1 MFTKKDLEI
10 KTIFVINCISDR
22 NMRVS
27 NGELLLEETDKSGN
41 IKTLTKMPF
50 QKILALFVIGNI
62 SITTPLIEK
71 CKKFNVALIVM
82 KYSLRPVFFWSDS
95 AEANYILRKKQHLMD
110 KNDISIAKVIVKNKI
125 TNQIQ
130 LLKNTRKKDPITT
143 TALNV
148 CDKCLL
154 MIDITNNC
162 NELMGVEGLASRNF
176 FMAYYQDLDWVV
188 RRPRGKCDE
197 INVTLDIGYT
207 ILFNFVESFVRM
219 FGFDIYIGV
228 FHKLWFKRKSLI
240 CDIMEPFRCIID
252 KTVRIAFN
260 RNQFN
265 KKDFMVVKG
274 EYVLK
279 HECSAEYYKL
289 FFNALIPHKND
300 IFCYVHDY
308 YRSFMRSSAPDTY
321 PSFLI

>member
-1 MFTKKDLEI
+1 MFTKKDIEY
-10 KTIFVINCISDR
+10 KTIFVVNCISNK

-41 IKTLTKMPF
+41 NKTLTKMPF
-50 QKILALFVIGNI
+50 QKILALFIIGNI

-82 KYSLRPVFFWSDS
+82 KLSLRPVFFWSDS
-95 AEANYILRKKQHLMD
+95 AEANYILRRKQHLMD
-110 KNDISIAKVIVKNKI
+110 KNDISIAKILVKNKI

-130 LLKNTRKKDPITT
+130 LLKNTRKKDFATT
-143 TALNV
+143 DALNV
-148 CDKCLL
+148 CDKCLSL
-154 MIDITNNC
+154 IDITNNS
-162 NELMGVEGLASRNF
+162 NELMGVEGLASKNF
-176 FMAYYQDLDWVV
+176 FKAYFQDFDWVV

-207 ILFNFVESFVRM
+207 ILFNFIESFVRM

-240 CDIMEPFRCIID
+240 CDLMEPFRCIVD
-252 KTVRIAFN
+252 KSVRIAFN
-260 RNQFN
+260 RNQFD
-265 KKDFMVVKG
+265 KKDFMIVKG

-279 HECSAEYYKL
+279 HECSEKYYKL
-289 FFNALIPHKND
+289 FFNSLTPYKKE
-300 IFCYVHDY
+300 IFDYVHNY
-308 YRSFMRSSAPDTY
+308 YRSFMRSSEPETY

>member
-1 MFTKKDLEI
+1 MFTKKDIEY
-10 KTIFVINCISDR
+10 KTIFVVNCISDR

-27 NGELLLEETDKSGN
+27 NGELLLEETDRSGN
-41 IKTLTKMPF
+41 SKTLTKMPF

-71 CKKFNVALIVM
+71 CKKFNVALVVM

-110 KNDISIAKVIVKNKI
+110 KDDISIAKVLVKNKI

-130 LLKNTRKKDPITT
+130 LLKNTRKKDSFTT
-143 TALNV
+143 NALNV

-154 MIDITNNC
+154 MIDSTNNC
-162 NELMGVEGLASRNF
+162 NELMGVEGLASKNF
-176 FMAYYQDLDWVV
+176 FMAYYQDLDWVA

-279 HECSAEYYKL
+279 RECSAEYYKL
-289 FFNALIPHKND
+289 FFSALIPHKND
-300 IFCYVHDY
+300 IFCYVHEY
-308 YRSFMRSSAPDTY
+308 YRAFMRSSTPNTY
-321 PSFLI
+321 PLFLI

>member
-1 MFTKKDLEI
+1 MFTKKDIEY
-10 KTIFVINCISDR
+10 KTIFVVNCISDR

-27 NGELLLEETDKSGN
+27 NGELLLEETDRSGN
-41 IKTLTKMPF
+41 SKTLTKMPF

-71 CKKFNVALIVM
+71 CKKFNVALVVM

-95 AEANYILRKKQHLMD
+95 AEANYILRRKQHLMD
-110 KNDISIAKVIVKNKI
+110 KNDISIAKVLVKNKI

-130 LLKNTRKKDPITT
+130 LLKNTRKKDSFTT
-143 TALNV
+143 NALNV

-154 MIDITNNC
+154 MIDFTNNC
-162 NELMGVEGLASRNF
+162 NELMGVEGLASKNF
-176 FMAYYQDLDWVV
+176 FIAYYQDLDWVA

-207 ILFNFVESFVRM
+207 ILFNFIESFVRM

-240 CDIMEPFRCIID
+240 CDLMEPFRCIVD
-252 KTVRIAFN
+252 KSIRIAFN
-260 RNQFN
+260 KKHFD
-265 KKDFMVVKG
+265 KKDFMIVKG
-274 EYVLK
+274 EFVLK
-279 HECSAEYYKL
+279 HECSEKYYKL
-289 FFNALIPHKND
+289 FFNSLTPYKKE
-300 IFCYVHDY
+300 IFDYIHNY
-308 YRSFMRSSAPDTY
+308 YRSFMRSCEPETY